1 MSQTHKDKLA
11 WACARI
17 HEAQIE
23 CMRTNGITIRADNM
37 LQEVRRALTKMKLE
51 MEGDE

>member
-1 MSQTHKDKLA
+1 MSKKHKDKLA

-23 CMRTNGITIRADNM
+23 CMRTNGITIRADTM
-37 LQEVRRALTKMKLE
+37 LQDVRRALVEMKLE